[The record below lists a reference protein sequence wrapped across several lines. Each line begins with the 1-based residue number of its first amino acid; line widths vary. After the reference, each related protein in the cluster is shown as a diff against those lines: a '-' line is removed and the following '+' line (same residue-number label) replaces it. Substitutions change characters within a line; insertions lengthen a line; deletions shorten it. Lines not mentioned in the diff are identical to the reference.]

1 MSDQQ
6 ENTAEPSAH
15 RQKLAREMGYVP
27 LAPALVRALVLAISL
42 ILAFA
47 RGPSLAKGIVEII
60 RKTWSG
66 LPALAQ
72 KGLTARELQSVIRS
86 DIISLGEPLLVVCLG
101 TTLAALMIH
110 QAATGGSWSPSLA
123 MPKVDRLWA
132 FWAKFDDESGS
143 SRPPLSHRLFLGV
156 FRPLAALAG
165 CGVVLAVLQWRWADE
180 ALEAGTWSR
189 SVVVDHMQNGREE
202 LGLGL
207 FILTV
212 PLICLGVVEMILGRI
227 FWIDRLRPSADQAR
241 QEVRELE
248 GDPDLKRR
256 RNSMVKTIRNHGTV
270 ERLISETA
278 VVIVGTDMK
287 GLSVQVVRLKSGRL
301 AVGQAVRGAISA
313 AYAEKASA
321 QGRPWLKDSKLARRL
336 ASMADPKSLNSI
348 ELPSAISS
356 DIERRIRR
364 NAG

>member
-1 MSDQQ
+1 MSDQG

-42 ILAFA
+42 VLAFV
-47 RGPSLAKGIVEII
+47 RGPAMAKSLVEII
-60 RKTWSG
+60 QKTWSD
-66 LPALAQ
+66 LPAMAQ
-72 KGLTARELQSVIRS
+72 KGITGKELQSVIMH
-86 DIISLGEPLLVVCLG
+86 DIIALAEPLLVICLG
-101 TTLAALMIH
+101 AVLAALLIH
-110 QAATGGSWSPSLA
+110 QVVTGGSWSPALA

-143 SRPPLSHRLFLGV
+143 SKPPLSHRLFLGV
-156 FRPLAALAG
+156 LRPLAALGG
-165 CGVVLAVLQWRWADE
+165 CVVVLMVLQWRWADE
-180 ALEAGTWSR
+180 ALSAGTWSR
-189 SVVVDHMQNGREE
+189 TVVIDHIQNGREE

-212 PLICLGVVEMILGRI
+212 PLIFLGMVEMFLGRI

-248 GDPDLKRR
+248 GDPDLKRQ
-256 RNSMVKTIRNHGTV
+256 RNKMVKTIRDHGAV

-287 GLSVQVVRLKSGRL
+287 GLSVQLVRLKTGRL
-301 AVGQAVRGAISA
+301 AVGQVVRGVISA

-321 QGRPWLKDSKLARRL
+321 QGRPWLRDSKLARRL
-336 ASMADPKSLNSI
+336 ASLADPKGLASN
-348 ELPSAISS
+348 ELPSVIAA
-356 DIERRIRR
+356 DIERQIRR
-364 NAG
+364 RTG